1 MTSIGIRELKQ
12 NASEVIARVAR
23 GEWLIVTD
31 RGRPVAQLSPVAASP
46 LDRLR
51 DAGRVIDA
59 SNDIADLP
67 PPVKAPRGVSLSRLI
82 IDERRDD

>member
-1 MTSIGIRELKQ
+1 MASIGIRELKQ

-31 RGRPVAQLSPVAASP
+31 RGRPVAQISPVPASQ

-51 DAGRVIDA
+51 DAGRVRDA
-59 SNDIADLP
+59 VQEVSDLP
-67 PPVKAPRGVSLSRLI
+67 APTKAPRGASLSRSI
-82 IDERRDD
+82 IDERRID